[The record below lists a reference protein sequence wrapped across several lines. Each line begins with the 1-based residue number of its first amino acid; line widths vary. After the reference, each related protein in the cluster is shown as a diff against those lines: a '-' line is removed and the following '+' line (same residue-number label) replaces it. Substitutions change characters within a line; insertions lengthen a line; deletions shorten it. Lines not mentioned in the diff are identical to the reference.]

1 MDQLSRSHDGFF
13 RKLMSEPKRAKDY
26 LNEFLPEHIKEVVD
40 FDSMEQ
46 TSESYVDDKLKQS
59 FSDVVFN
66 VNSKQGQ
73 AINFCFLFEHKS
85 YIDEKAPFQMLH
97 YISSAM
103 LKRVENDEPQRL
115 IIPILFYHGKSSW
128 AYKPVGQHFEEI
140 DDALRVYLPGF
151 DYLYHN
157 FHEKQDEEI
166 KTVSNTL
173 LATAILAMKHFYD
186 QGYLLDNMRLFLIGS
201 VDGQGNFYKPLA
213 VYLFDK
219 LREQIAEIQEAMNDL
234 PTPLKSEAMSILDV
248 YEAQGIEKGIEKGK
262 AEGESKKTRQACIN
276 MINDGFT
283 NEVICRILE
292 VEEDYVE
299 ALREELAA

>member
-13 RKLMSEPKRAKDY
+13 RKLMSEPQRAREY
-26 LNEFLPEHIKEVVD
+26 LEAFLPDHIKQAVD
-40 FDSMEQ
+40 LNSLEQ

-66 VNSKQGQ
+66 VNSNQGQ

-85 YIDEKAPFQMLH
+85 YVDDKAPFQMLH

-103 LKRVENDEPQRL
+103 LKRAENDEPQRL
-115 IIPILFYHGKSSW
+115 IIPILFYHGRSSW
-128 AYKPVGQHFEEI
+128 AYEPVRQHFKGM
-140 DDALRVYLPGF
+140 DKALHAYLPDF

-157 FHEKQDEEI
+157 FQGKSDKEI
-166 KTVSNTL
+166 KTISNTL

-219 LREQIAEIQEAMNDL
+219 VREQITEIQEAMNDL
-234 PTPLKSEAMSILDV
+234 PTPLKSEAMSILDI
-248 YEAQGIEKGIEKGK
+248 YEAQGIEKSK
-262 AEGESKKTRQACIN
+262 AEGEIEGESKKTRQACIN
-276 MINDGFT
+276 MIQLGLENT
-283 NEVICRILE
+283 IICQALE
-292 VEEDYVE
+292 VEDDYVE
-299 ALREELAA
+299 TLRAELKD